1 MVSTAPRRSARSRK
15 PREVPPAVVE
25 AQAEALGAFPP
36 PTAGSEELAANNL
49 LLAAKE
55 ANRLAAM
62 TGIAYE
68 DLYPVALI
76 GLLKGCRRYDPEKL
90 NPGTGRPYKLSTYAV
105 PCIRGTL
112 LQWLRK
118 HGHRSGVRW
127 PDAWRDRAPV
137 VRRLVAEGAQL
148 AAVAEAVGLP
158 EQEVAEILRVQA
170 PVRTCDPDAQG
181 LSCRDPELADE
192 IEIGP
197 ELQQALEWAD
207 EAHCGLEW
215 ADRRALE
222 LSWCQ
227 DRRRTLIRLP
237 FGQFIRNA
245 RALTRGQRL
254 PERASQQDL
263 SLQLPAI
270 AGTSQQDLA
279 LQLPAIATGGEVARR
294 RITDPREIVAAVEQL
309 ALFDIGKTAAADERP
324 GGAADD
330 QPSQRPRQ
338 PAELPA
344 SAAEGG
350 AEGIGSGRRLLG
362 SAAEQQ
368 ADLPEEGGG

>member
-15 PREVPPAVVE
+15 PREVPPAAVE
-25 AQAEALGAFPP
+25 AQAAALGAFPP
-36 PTAGSEELAANNL
+36 PTAHSEELAANNL
-49 LLAAKE
+49 KIAAAE
-55 ANRLAAM
+55 ASRLAAS
-62 TGIAYE
+62 TGIAFE

-76 GLLKGCRRYDPEKL
+76 GLLKGCRRYDPERV
-90 NPGTGRPYKLSTYAV
+90 NPGTGRPYRLSSIAV
-105 PCIRGTL
+105 PFIRGAL
-112 LQWLRK
+112 WQWLRK

-137 VRRLVAEGAQL
+137 VRRLVAEGADL

-158 EQEVAEILRVQA
+158 EREVDEILRVQA
-170 PVRTCDPDAQG
+170 PVHSCDPDAQG
-181 LSCRDPELADE
+181 FSCRDPELADDL
-192 IEIGP
+192 EIGP

-215 ADRRALE
+215 ADRLALE

-263 SLQLPAI
+263 SLELPAI
-270 AGTSQQDLA
+270 MGS
-279 LQLPAIATGGEVARR
+279 GERIPQ
-294 RITDPREIVAAVEQL
+294 RITRPQEIVAAVQQL
-309 ALFDIGKTAAADERP
+309 ALFDVGKTAAAEQGP

-330 QPSQRPRQ
+330 QPSQQPRQ

-344 SAAEGG
+344 PAVEGG
-350 AEGIGSGRRLLG
+350 AAGAGSGRRLLG
-362 SAAEQQ
+362 SAAQQ
-368 ADLPEEGGG
+368 QIDLPEEGRG

>member
-25 AQAEALGAFPP
+25 AQAAALGAFPP
-36 PTAGSEELAANNL
+36 PTAHSEELAANNL
-49 LLAAKE
+49 KIAAAE
-55 ANRLAAM
+55 ASRLAAS
-62 TGIAYE
+62 TGIAFE

-76 GLLKGCRRYDPEKL
+76 GLLKGCRRYDPERV
-90 NPGTGRPYKLSTYAV
+90 NPGTGRPYRLSSIAV
-105 PCIRGTL
+105 PFIRGAL
-112 LQWLRK
+112 WQWLRK

-137 VRRLVAEGAQL
+137 VRRLVAEGA
-148 AAVAEAVGLP
+148 EAVGLP
-158 EQEVAEILRVQA
+158 EREVDEILRVQA
-170 PVRTCDPDAQG
+170 PVHSCDPDAQG
-181 LSCRDPELADE
+181 FSCRDPELADDL
-192 IEIGP
+192 EIGP

-215 ADRRALE
+215 ADRLALE

-263 SLQLPAI
+263 SLELPAI
-270 AGTSQQDLA
+270 MGS
-279 LQLPAIATGGEVARR
+279 GERIPQ
-294 RITDPREIVAAVEQL
+294 RITRPQEIVAAVQQL
-309 ALFDIGKTAAADERP
+309 ALFDVGKTAAAEQGP

-330 QPSQRPRQ
+330 QPSQQPRQ

-344 SAAEGG
+344 PAVEGG
-350 AEGIGSGRRLLG
+350 AAGAGSGRRLLG
-362 SAAEQQ
+362 SAAQQ
-368 ADLPEEGGG
+368 QIDLPEEGRG

>member
-1 MVSTAPRRSARSRK
+1 
-15 PREVPPAVVE
+15 
-25 AQAEALGAFPP
+25 
-36 PTAGSEELAANNL
+36 
-49 LLAAKE
+49 
-55 ANRLAAM
+55 
-62 TGIAYE
+62 
-68 DLYPVALI
+68 
-76 GLLKGCRRYDPEKL
+76 
-90 NPGTGRPYKLSTYAV
+90 
-105 PCIRGTL
+105 
-112 LQWLRK
+112 
-118 HGHRSGVRW
+118 
-127 PDAWRDRAPV
+127 
-137 VRRLVAEGAQL
+137 
-148 AAVAEAVGLP
+148 VGLP

-181 LSCRDPELADE
+181 LSCRDPELVDE
-192 IEIGP
+192 IEIGA

-309 ALFDIGKTAAADERP
+309 ALFDIGKTAAADEGA
-324 GGAADD
+324 GGAAVD

-338 PAELPA
+338 LAELPA
-344 SAAEGG
+344 SPAEGG
-350 AEGIGSGRRLLG
+350 AEGAGSGRRLLG
-362 SAAEQQ
+362 PAAEQQ
-368 ADLPEEGGG
+368 GDLSQEGGR

>member
-1 MVSTAPRRSARSRK
+1 
-15 PREVPPAVVE
+15 VVE

-76 GLLKGCRRYDPEKL
+76 GLLKGCRRYDPEKI
-90 NPGTGRPYKLSTYAV
+90 NPGTGRPYRLSTYAV

-158 EQEVAEILRVQA
+158 EQEVTEILRVQA

-181 LSCRDPELADE
+181 LSCRDPELVDE

-254 PERASQQDL
+254 PERASQQC
-263 SLQLPAI
+263 
-270 AGTSQQDLA
+270 LA
-279 LQLPAIATGGEVARR
+279 LQLPEVAAGGEAAPR

-309 ALFDIGKTAAADERP
+309 ALFDGGKTAAADEGA
-324 GGAADD
+324 GGAAVD

-338 PAELPA
+338 LAELPA
-344 SAAEGG
+344 SPAEGG
-350 AEGIGSGRRLLG
+350 AEGAGSGRRLLG
-362 SAAEQQ
+362 PAAEQQ